1 MGKEQQ
7 KLVDKLIQ
15 SLDWD
20 TIFEIHKTFRFGVG
34 EGSEIIPG
42 LKRKVFSDSLT
53 KTDIKNELKTLLK
66 FAIENDQ
73 PKVIYGQWMIFWFNQ
88 DWDIEI
94 PMEKYIEFE
103 EDEDLEEFSFD
114 SRLEVFYAPQR
125 IAITANLGSEGN
137 TMNPDSDF
145 STIESMLEK
154 ALRSENYEL
163 ASKLREVL
171 NHKNPNENSDK

>member
-1 MGKEQQ
+1 MDKEQQ

-42 LKRKVFSDSLT
+42 LKRKVFSDTLT

-66 FAIENDQ
+66 FAIENDH
-73 PKVIYGQWMIFWFNQ
+73 PKIIYGQWMIFWFNQ

-94 PMEKYIEFE
+94 PIEKYIEFE

-125 IAITANLGSEGN
+125 IAISANLSSEEN
-137 TMNPDSDF
+137 IMKPDSDF

-171 NHKNPNENSDK
+171 NYKNPNENSDK

>member
-7 KLVDKLIQ
+7 KLIDKLIQ

-20 TIFEIHKTFRFGVG
+20 TIFEIHKSFRFGVG

-42 LKRKVFSDSLT
+42 LKRKVFSESLT
-53 KTDIKNELKTLLK
+53 KSDLKNELKTLLK
-66 FAIENDQ
+66 FAIENDH

-94 PMEKYIEFE
+94 PMEKYMEFE

-125 IAITANLGSEGN
+125 IAISANLSSEEN

-171 NHKNPNENSDK
+171 NHKNPNQNSDK

>member
-1 MGKEQQ
+1 
-7 KLVDKLIQ
+7 
-15 SLDWD
+15 
-20 TIFEIHKTFRFGVG
+20 
-34 EGSEIIPG
+34 
-42 LKRKVFSDSLT
+42 
-53 KTDIKNELKTLLK
+53 
-66 FAIENDQ
+66 
-73 PKVIYGQWMIFWFNQ
+73 MIFWFNQ

-94 PMEKYIEFE
+94 PMEKYIEFD

>member
-1 MGKEQQ
+1 MRKEHQ
-7 KLVDKLIQ
+7 KLIDKLIQ

-20 TIFEIHKTFRFGVG
+20 TIFEIHKTFKFGVG

-42 LKRKVFSDSLT
+42 LKRKVFSESLT
-53 KTDIKNELKTLLK
+53 KTDIKNELKTLIK
-66 FAIENDQ
+66 FTIENDQ
-73 PKVIYGQWMIFWFNQ
+73 PKLIYGQWMIFWFDQ

-103 EDEDLEEFSFD
+103 EEDDMEEYVFD

-125 IAITANLGSEGN
+125 IAITANLESGE
-137 TMNPDSDF
+137 TMNSNSDF

-154 ALRSENYEL
+154 ALNSENYEL

-171 NHKNPNENSDK
+171 NHKNSEENSDK